1 VAPGVLTCRG
11 GGAADVSLRET
22 EPELFG
28 VTTGSR
34 GYCDIARALL
44 EAFGETVQ
52 ELMRLHEQQFQCV
65 LAGDLEAN
73 RFDILIHEANERKQ
87 QAKYTYMAH
96 LDIHGCASMPL

>member
-1 VAPGVLTCRG
+1 VNFH
-11 GGAADVSLRET
+11 ET

-34 GYCDIARALL
+34 HYCDIARQLL
-44 EAFGETVQ
+44 DAFGETVQ
-52 ELMRLHEQQFQCV
+52 ELMKLHEQQFRCV
-65 LAGDLEAN
+65 LAGDTSAN

-96 LDIHGCASMPL
+96 LDIHGCASTPL